1 MDVVDRLH
9 DDLDKGALQ
18 LMAEHRTLLLA
29 EAKRLCGNLT
39 DAEELVIRTLDKA
52 IRRIDSFSGEG
63 DITGWMKSIMT
74 NLHIDD
80 QRRHMIRGTFPAD
93 AETIEACAGA
103 DNGTDEEIIRN
114 SDRDALKVA
123 IDRLDPAYKKVV
135 ILHYFRDYPL
145 KQIAAILN
153 VPIGTVSW
161 RLSVARQMLAEKLG
175 AEFGR
180 KGVAACLTASVLCL
194 MLGAWSF
201 WPNPAVEPL
210 QPVHQVAAVQ
220 TGAASV
226 QASEGF
232 DAENALL
239 AETLPANLGCRRRR
253 YSAKR

>member
-1 MDVVDRLH
+1 MGLISDIRQ
-9 DDLDKGALQ
+9 DLDASALQ
-18 LMAEHRTLLLA
+18 LITEYRDRLFA
-29 EAKRLCGNLT
+29 EAVRLCA
-39 DAEELVIRTLDKA
+39 DVSAAEDLVSRTLDKA
-52 IRRIDSFSGEG
+52 IRNLESHRKESSVF
-63 DITGWMKSIMT
+63 GWMKSIMT

-103 DNGTDEEIIRN
+103 DNGTDEEILRN

-161 RLSVARQMLAEKLG
+161 RLSVARKMLAEKLG

-201 WPNPAVEPL
+201 WPNPAIEPL

-220 TGAASV
+220 PGAAFARSG
-226 QASEGF
+226 EGF
-232 DAENALL
+232 DVENALL
-239 AETLPANLGCRRRR
+239 AETLPADLGCRRRR